1 MNSFGKIYRLTE
13 FGESHGTAIGGIID
27 GVPAGITLDIAHIQ
41 RKLDQ
46 RRPGYNPLTSPRKE
60 PDSVEF
66 LSGIK
71 DGVTLG
77 TPIGFI
83 IRNHDAHSEDYAALQ
98 HVYRPNHADY
108 TYEQRY
114 GIRDHR
120 GGGRASARSTASR
133 IVAGAIALQILA
145 QQGIQ
150 IRAFISQIGPAI
162 MPHPYASFPD
172 EDTIYASDVRCP
184 DAKVAEEMASIVRSC
199 IGKDSVGGRVSAIIR
214 GVRAGIGNPVY
225 EKVQGVLA
233 AAMMSINA
241 AHGFE
246 YGDGFRLAGA
256 YGTEVLDR
264 FIPDGNGGVTTDA
277 NHSGGIQGGIT
288 NGNDITF
295 SVAFKPTP
303 TLPIDVV
310 SCDDKGQPTTITA
323 RGRHDPCVAIR
334 AVSVVE
340 AMAAISILDCILSS

>member
-13 FGESHGTAIGGIID
+13 FGESHGAAIGGVID
-27 GVPAGITLDIAHIQ
+27 GVPAGVQLDMAFIK
-41 RKLDQ
+41 RKLEQ

-60 PDSVEF
+60 PDEVEL
-66 LSGIK
+66 LSGVM

-83 IRNHDAHSEDYAALQ
+83 IRNKDAHSQDYAALE

-120 GGGRASARSTASR
+120 GGGRASARGTAAR

-145 QQGIQ
+145 KQGVE
-150 IRAFISQIGPAI
+150 IRAFVSQIGEAALPD
-162 MPHPYASFPD
+162 PYASFPT
-172 EDTIYASDVRCP
+172 EEAIYGSDVRCP
-184 DAKVAEEMASIVRSC
+184 DAEVAEKMAEIVRGC
-199 IGKDSVGGRVSAIIR
+199 VGKDSVGGRVSAIIR

-225 EKVQGVLA
+225 EKVQGMLA

-246 YGDGFRLAGA
+246 YGDGFRLAAA

-303 TLPIDVV
+303 TLPIAVD
-310 SCDDKGQPTTITA
+310 SCDDKGQPVTIAA

-340 AMAAISILDCILSS
+340 AMAAITILDCILSS